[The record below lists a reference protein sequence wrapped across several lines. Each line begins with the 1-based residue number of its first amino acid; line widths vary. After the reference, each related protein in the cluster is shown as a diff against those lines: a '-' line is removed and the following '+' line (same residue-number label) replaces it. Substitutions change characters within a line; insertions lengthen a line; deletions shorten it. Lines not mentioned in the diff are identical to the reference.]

1 MSVDFDRL
9 IKQKLTNI
17 ASYVEEITPYLQ
29 VPVKGYLKDSG
40 RRRIVERLSQVIIE
54 SAIDTNGLLIE
65 RAGNVPPATAYRS
78 FDSVH
83 RLGAIDDQLTARF
96 HRYVG
101 LRNRIVHDYDVLD
114 NRIVY
119 YSAKRLLDDAKQYIR
134 SVYAYLPVLSSV
146 EVSAETSEDQK
157 KG

>member
-1 MSVDFDRL
+1 MSVDYDRL
-9 IKQKLTNI
+9 IKQKLTNM
-17 ASYVEEITPYLQ
+17 ASYVEEMRPYLQ
-29 VPVKGYLKDSG
+29 GPVKGYLKDSG
-40 RRRIVERLSQVIIE
+40 RRRIVERLAQVIIE

-83 RLGAIDDQLTARF
+83 ELGAIDDHLTARF

-114 NRIVY
+114 NKIVY
-119 YSAKRLLDDAKQYIR
+119 YSAKRLLDDAKQYIG
-134 SVYAYLPVLSSV
+134 SVYAYLSV
-146 EVSAETSEDQK
+146 ETEV
-157 KG
+157 